1 MEQERG
7 LEEMGRADDLEYV
20 EEESGEAK
28 KSVNGRRED
37 SHALNALLSKVIA
50 RHYSDLSSRPH
61 RQRHSTTD

>member
-20 EEESGEAK
+20 EEESGEARPMK

-50 RHYSDLSSRPH
+50 SHYSGLSSRPH
-61 RQRHSTTD
+61 RHNH